1 MSRKPTLADLLNDLT
16 YRTIY
21 HRLKNLALNI
31 FEWDGLPEG
40 LAPEFI
46 EETLYYHGRALFFKD
61 PNLGFLCLKALPT
74 EGINV
79 YGRHTKYRGTGYNY
93 SEEYTL
99 DESVLVKN
107 NMLWTNTDDNITLY
121 AVKLAEIERTLDV
134 NVKAQKTP
142 YIIVCDD
149 KDLLTFKNIYKQVDG
164 NEPAVF
170 ADKNLNMNSLD
181 VLSTVAP
188 FIADQLAD
196 YRHDVMNEILS
207 FLGIDNANTDKRERL
222 VTDEVTANN
231 EYIENN
237 VLLMLKTRE
246 RAVEEINKM
255 FPELTVSVKLKE
267 KEKEVEEDG
276 ELHPG
281 SEGDTKG
288 E

>member
-1 MSRKPTLADLLNDLT
+1 LSKKKTMAAFLNDLT
-16 YRTIY
+16 YMTIY
-21 HRLKNLALNI
+21 YRLQNLALNM
-31 FEWDGLPEG
+31 FEWEGLPEG
-40 LAPEFI
+40 MEAEYI
-46 EETLYYHGRALFFKD
+46 EETLFTHGRALFFKD
-61 PNLGFLCLKALPT
+61 KNLGFLCLKAMPS

-93 SEEYTL
+93 SVEYSL
-99 DESVLVKN
+99 EESVLIKN
-107 NMLWTNTDDNITLY
+107 NMLQTTTEDYITLY
-121 AVKLAEIERTLDV
+121 ALKLTEIERSLDV

-170 ADKNLNMNSLD
+170 ADKNLNLNSLD
-181 VLSTVAP
+181 VLKTDAP

-196 YRHDVMNEILS
+196 YRHDVLNEVLS
-207 FLGIDNANTDKRERL
+207 LLGIDNANTDKRERL
-222 VTDEVTANN
+222 VTDEVSANN

-237 VLLMLKTRE
+237 AEYMLKTRE
-246 RAVEEINKM
+246 RAVKEINKM
-255 FPELTVSVKLKE
+255 FGLNVTVKVKQKE
-267 KEKEVEEDG
+267 QEEVEEDG

-281 SEGDTKG
+281 SEGDSKG